1 MDEDRPTK
9 TKCGLLSLLPK
20 PKRQTAPPKQKTEPL
35 INIERG
41 TPATSKLNATSIQ
54 LRPPQVKPSTS
65 QIAAPAKKPIQSLVN
80 YGSSGSDSEEAE
92 QSDSE
97 TDFFGIKAAKQQ
109 KLDIEAPASYEVLQD
124 VEFGPAPPPNRTNN
138 FDYPII
144 DDQDNVQP
152 TSSRVISDETAQR
165 LIYEKELAPF
175 GISSIT
181 AREAVDNI
189 IDVSVD
195 KALGPNIQGNIL
207 KSMNTKVVAQIA
219 VGPLPKVKRDPKDK
233 MAKRK
238 HQITHLAGLAVARE
252 EQLQEKWAENRMK
265 KKQSSQKY
273 GF

>member
-20 PKRQTAPPKQKTEPL
+20 PKR
-35 INIERG
+35 
-41 TPATSKLNATSIQ
+41 TSKLNATSIQ
-54 LRPPQVKPSTS
+54 LRPPQVKSSTS
-65 QIAAPAKKPIQSLVN
+65 QTAAPIKKPIQSLVN
-80 YGSSGSDSEEAE
+80 YGSSGSDSEEEEAE
-92 QSDSE
+92 QSDTE

-109 KLDIEAPASYEVLQD
+109 KLDTEEPALYENLQD
-124 VEFGPAPPPNRTNN
+124 VEFGPAPPPNRSNN
-138 FDYPII
+138 FDYPTI
-144 DDQDNVQP
+144 DDQDDVQP

-252 EQLQEKWAENRMK
+252 EQLQEKWAENRQK